1 MDLNRETSIEVKRM
15 IQNIIQPET
24 ILEICIVSNH
34 DFVVGLMWG
43 KPRKGHPEGEV
54 IHHVGHVLKNIEKY
68 SNSENRYKLRLIA
81 LIHDTFKYKVD
92 KTIPKSKENNHAFF
106 AYKFAEKYIDD
117 KGILQVILL
126 HDEAYNSWCEGNNT
140 GNWEAAKQR
149 AIDLIAKLSSSIN
162 LYLLFYQCDNET
174 GNKNDEC
181 FTWFSNL
188 VMHKK
193 I

>member
-1 MDLNRETSIEVKRM
+1 MDLNSESNIEVKRM
-15 IQNIIQPET
+15 IEIIIQPET
-24 ILEICIVSNH
+24 ILERSIVSNK
-34 DFVVGLMWG
+34 DFVAGLIWG

-54 IHHVGHVLKNIEKY
+54 IYHIGHVLNNINKY

-81 LIHDTFKYKVD
+81 LIHDTFKYKVNSEL
-92 KTIPKSKENNHAFF
+92 PKSKENNHAFF
-106 AYKFAEKYIDD
+106 AYKFAEKYIED
-117 KGILQVILL
+117 KDVLQVILL
-126 HDEAYNSWCEGNNT
+126 HDEAFNSWSEGNNT
-140 GNWEAAKQR
+140 GDWISANHR
-149 AIDLIAKLSSSIN
+149 VDHLIEMLSTNII

-174 GNKNDEC
+174 GNKNAEC

>member
-1 MDLNRETSIEVKRM
+1 MDLNRETSIEVKIM

-24 ILEICIVSNH
+24 ILEISIVSNK
-34 DFVVGLMWG
+34 DFVAGLMWG

-54 IHHVGHVLKNIEKY
+54 IYHVGHVLKNIDKY

-117 KGILQVILL
+117 KDVLQVILM
-126 HDEAYNSWCEGNNT
+126 HDEAFNSWGEGNNT
-140 GNWEAAKQR
+140 EDWISANHR
-149 AIDLIAKLSSSIN
+149 ADHLIEKLSTNII

-174 GNKNDEC
+174 GNKNAEC
-181 FTWFSNL
+181 FTWFSSL
-188 VMHKK
+188 VMQKK